1 MIASSTS
8 APKKSRRR
16 MALRV
21 AAAGVLAAVPLALV
35 ALPATA
41 SAATP
46 DNTVAVAQQVDQ
58 PGWNGGDNDRDH
70 HHRGNR
76 GDHPGDHDWNQG
88 GQPGDNTPPPAPWQ
102 PPATGSAG

>member
-1 MIASSTS
+1 MTASSS
-8 APKKSRRR
+8 PRKSRRR
-16 MALRV
+16 MALRI

-41 SAATP
+41 ATP
-46 DNTVAVAQQVDQ
+46 DTPTAVQVDQ
-58 PGWNGGDNDRDH
+58 NWPGQNNDGDRDH

-76 GDHPGDHDWNQG
+76 GDHPGDRDWNRG